1 MTAARRLVLDGGEL
15 LAYAD
20 GLGLALPPGIV
31 PGAVG
36 PAPGVPPVGAALA
49 VNLTVLARPVV
60 AVRVEAGIG
69 GRALRGWYALAGM
82 FGASLFALPGD
93 RAELSLFPA
102 AELGRELLRAV
113 PDEPA
118 SLLSVLNPGEPLTG
132 TVPLDELREPDP
144 AWFSRLPQDTTGPVA
159 RARAVTHGT
168 LSALV
173 TGRAPDSGVLAGRV
187 VWLRT
192 GDRWTGMRPMPGRTV
207 RFEPVEPAD
216 FPSWLAPALAT
227 VLAASHG

>member
-1 MTAARRLVLDGGEL
+1 MTAARRLVLDGDEL
-15 LAYAD
+15 LGYAR
-20 GLGLALPPGIV
+20 GLGLTLPPGIV
-31 PGAVG
+31 AGDPLA
-36 PAPGVPPVGAALA
+36 GVPPAGEALA
-49 VNLTVLARPVV
+49 VNLGVLARPVA
-60 AVRVEAGIG
+60 AVRVEAGMD
-69 GRALRGWYALAGM
+69 GRALRGWYALAGV

-102 AELGRELLRAV
+102 AEIGRELLRAV

-118 SLLSVLNPGEPLTG
+118 SVLSVLNPASVLTG
-132 TVPLDELREPDP
+132 TVSLDELREPDP
-144 AWFSRLPQDTTGPVA
+144 AWFTWLPRDTTGPVA

-173 TGRAPDSGVLAGRV
+173 TGRAPNSGVLAGRV

-192 GDRWTGMRPMPGRTV
+192 GDRWTGMRPLPGRRV

-227 VLAASHG
+227 VLEASHG

>member
-1 MTAARRLVLDGGEL
+1 MAARRLVLDGSQL
-15 LAYAD
+15 LGYAR

-31 PGAVG
+31 VGGSSAGGPPPGE
-36 PAPGVPPVGAALA
+36 ALA
-49 VNLTVLARPVV
+49 VNLGVLARPVA
-60 AVRVEAGIG
+60 AVRVEAGLG
-69 GRALRGWYALAGM
+69 GRALRGWYALAGA

-93 RAELSLFPA
+93 RAELSLFAA
-102 AELGRELLRAV
+102 AETGRELLRAV

-118 SLLSVLNPGEPLTG
+118 SVLSVLNPAPVLTG

-144 AWFSRLPQDTTGPVA
+144 AWFTWLPQDTTGPVA
-159 RARAVTHGT
+159 RARAATHGT

-173 TGRAPDSGVLAGRV
+173 TGRAPNGGVLAGRV

-192 GDRWTGMRPMPGRTV
+192 GDRWTGMRPLPGRKV

-227 VLAASHG
+227 ILEASHG